1 LASFSDF
8 SSVIKLINVRAVRR
22 SETLQGGNMF
32 EFDENID
39 QSARIKVIGVGGGG
53 GNAINTMIKTGIDGV
68 EFIVA
73 NTDAQALRANTA
85 SLKIQL
91 GAKLTKGLGAGA
103 NPEVGKEAALEDR
116 DRIASILNGA
126 DMVFVAV
133 GLGGG
138 TGTGAAPVIA
148 QAAREVGAL
157 TVGVVTKPFSRE
169 GKLRMQKAEDG
180 VIALKEVVDCLLVIP
195 NDRLIGLA
203 GKSMSVVDAF
213 RPADDVLRQAVQG
226 ISDLIT
232 TQGMINVDF
241 ADVKAVMSDRGMAM
255 MGIGMAEGEK
265 RATEAAMQAI
275 SSPLLE
281 EIDISGAKGVLVN
294 ICGSSSMTMDD
305 FDEVSRIIHEKVH
318 EDANIIVGLVI
329 NEEMGQKIKVTAI
342 ATGFGSSFSKN
353 KSNED
358 QLKTRH
364 NINIV
369 PPVVTHTNRE
379 IPTFIRLEKQKSL
392 PAGIRLDLNDTI
404 EEYEIPTFLR
414 KRVD

>member
-1 LASFSDF
+1 
-8 SSVIKLINVRAVRR
+8 
-22 SETLQGGNMF
+22 MF

-53 GNAINTMIKTGIDGV
+53 GNAVNTMIKTGIDGV

-73 NTDAQALRANTA
+73 NTDAQALRANSA
-85 SLKIQL
+85 PKKIQL

-116 DRIASILNGA
+116 DRIASILDGA

-138 TGTGAAPVIA
+138 TGTGAAPIIA
-148 QAAREVGAL
+148 QAAREIGAL
-157 TVGVVTKPFSRE
+157 TVGIVTKPFSRE

-180 VIALKEVVDCLLVIP
+180 VCELKNVVDCLLVIP

-241 ADVKAVMSDRGMAM
+241 ADVKTVMSDRGMAM
-255 MGIGMAEGEK
+255 MGIGIAEGEK

-329 NEEMGQKIKVTAI
+329 NEEMGQRIKVTAI
-342 ATGFGSSFSKN
+342 ATGFGSSFEKN
-353 KSNED
+353 NIIEEQQKS
-358 QLKTRH
+358 RP
-364 NINIV
+364 NINIAR
-369 PPVVTHTNRE
+369 PIATHTNRE
-379 IPTFIRLEKQKSL
+379 IPTYIRLETQKNL
-392 PAGIRLDLNDTI
+392 PAGVRLGLSDTI

>member
-1 LASFSDF
+1 
-8 SSVIKLINVRAVRR
+8 
-22 SETLQGGNMF
+22 MF

-53 GNAINTMIKTGIDGV
+53 GNAVNTMIKTGIDGV

-85 SLKIQL
+85 ALKIQL

-116 DRIASILNGA
+116 DRISSILNGA

-180 VIALKEVVDCLLVIP
+180 VSALKDVVDCLLVIP

-255 MGIGMAEGEK
+255 MGIGIAEGEK

-305 FDEVSRIIHEKVH
+305 FDEVSRIIHDKVH

-329 NEEMGQKIKVTAI
+329 NEEMGEKIKVTAI
-342 ATGFGSSFSKN
+342 ATGFGSSFTKEQSSDASPKN
-353 KSNED
+353 RTN
-358 QLKTRH
+358 L
-364 NINIV
+364 NV
-369 PPVVTHTNRE
+369 APPILTHINRE
-379 IPTFIRLEKQKSL
+379 TPTFIRLEKQKNV
-392 PAGIRLDLNDTI
+392 PAGLRLDLNDTI

>member
-1 LASFSDF
+1 
-8 SSVIKLINVRAVRR
+8 
-22 SETLQGGNMF
+22 MF

-180 VIALKEVVDCLLVIP
+180 IIALKEVVDCLLVIP

-255 MGIGMAEGEK
+255 MGIGIAEGEK

-329 NEEMGQKIKVTAI
+329 NEEMGQRIKVTAI
-342 ATGFGSSFSKN
+342 ATGFGSSFANN
-353 KSNED
+353 KTNED
-358 QLKTRH
+358 QQKTRH

-369 PPVVTHTNRE
+369 PPVVAHTNRE